1 MNGCK
6 GYYLLSQ
13 IRGNLP
19 VADMQSAA
27 RSAGTLVDSGPRF
40 RAPLLC
46 HTIGKVDRGEGGLPF
61 PIRQP
66 SDRLPHSKNFRQW
79 AKTAWSGSFLGSK
92 GQPLTPPCGGGLV
105 GDDLP
110 G

>member
-27 RSAGTLVDSGPRF
+27 RSAGTLVGSGPRF

-46 HTIGKVDRGEGGLPF
+46 HTIGKVDRG
-61 PIRQP
+61 
-66 SDRLPHSKNFRQW
+66 
-79 AKTAWSGSFLGSK
+79 
-92 GQPLTPPCGGGLV
+92 GGGPSVPDPATL
-105 GDDLP
+105 GPITPLEKFSAMGENRLEREFFGLEGPTLDSTLR
-110 G
+110 GWFGWG